1 MEQNFRARREKIF
14 GRFKKEQVLRWM
26 MSFTVT
32 TSVAVTAV
40 VVASTAEPEVS
51 FTSVEVLGN
60 TIYYETLVNDP
71 DLTLE
76 SESLVLDVKSGLET
90 FSFPLSLGITTGNFN
105 IRYFNMEYELAIKGS
120 QGYGKKTFAN

>member
-1 MEQNFRARREKIF
+1 
-14 GRFKKEQVLRWM
+14 M

-60 TIYYETLVNDP
+60 TVYYETLVNDP

>member
-40 VVASTAEPEVS
+40 VVDSTAEPEVS

-60 TIYYETLVNDP
+60 TVYYETLVNDP

-105 IRYFNMEYELAIKGS
+105 IRYFNI
-120 QGYGKKTFAN
+120 